1 MIEIGSASGFVLG
14 VIFIWAASSK
24 LASRSRTAS
33 SFRMM
38 NLPAAS
44 FLATAVPLAELGVAV
59 ALVVR
64 PRVGGILAIAMLAA
78 FTLILRRAIA
88 KGSHASCACFG
99 SASTDPI
106 TWVELARNAMLSM
119 LAIAA
124 IAVPGE
130 AQHGLAAWFVVIG
143 AVVVG
148 STTLALLRLVAKA
161 GRLWRTTLDDFD
173 SAFDRSAPA
182 RDGEVIDLAS
192 TEVVNNMSELK
203 P

>member
-1 MIEIGSASGFVLG
+1 
-14 VIFIWAASSK
+14 
-24 LASRSRTAS
+24 
-33 SFRMM
+33 MM